1 MIISIIMMVI
11 SYYGLYELSE
21 RYKNR
26 SYFDAIFKILSDTSN
41 NTNSNGHVDNG
52 HVDNGHVG
60 SHNIVYDESL
70 NDDDSA
76 NNNIHNVLLLK
87 V

>member
-52 HVDNGHVG
+52 HVG

-76 NNNIHNVLLLK
+76 NNNTHNVLLLK